1 VVGSDGDVVTM
12 GGHCGLWW
20 WWWLRKKKVV
30 VC

>member
-1 VVGSDGDVVTM
+1 MVGGDSDAVMMV
-12 GGHCGLWW
+12 GHCGWW